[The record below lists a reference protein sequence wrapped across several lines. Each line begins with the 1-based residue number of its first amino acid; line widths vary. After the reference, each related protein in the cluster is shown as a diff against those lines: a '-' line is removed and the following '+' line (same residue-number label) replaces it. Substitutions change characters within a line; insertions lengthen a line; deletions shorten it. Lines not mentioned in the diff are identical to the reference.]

1 MKKIHVTDEY
11 RSMFETAGL
20 KTYKEFFKYS
30 GGEFISK
37 NKKRE
42 VVRFTFAHHG
52 TKKWFFMKRFF
63 CPHLKDMIFTFSN
76 FGQICSQAACE
87 WKNDELLLKNGIGT
101 YKPICYGE
109 NLSWGF
115 EKSSFFITEEI
126 KGVCLTDFI
135 SANWNSL
142 SQSEKENIVTSI
154 GKLCRKIHD
163 ARISMPD
170 LYLWHF
176 FMKEISPDQKDYEF
190 AVIDL
195 HRMSKNTG
203 KSALY
208 KSLAALDFSLS
219 PRYFDDSL
227 RALLL
232 KSYMSDNFPYD
243 RGELLR
249 NVSKRSAVLATRR
262 RRHNY

>member
-11 RSMFETAGL
+11 QSMFEAAGL
-20 KTYKEFFKYS
+20 RSYKEFFKYP
-30 GGEFISK
+30 GGEFINK

-42 VVRFTFAHHG
+42 VVKLAFEHQG
-52 TKKWFFMKRFF
+52 TKKRFFMKRFF
-63 CPHLKDMIFTFSN
+63 YPHLKDMIFTFSN

-87 WKNDELLLKNGIGT
+87 WKNAKLLLKNGIDT
-101 YKPICYGE
+101 YKPVCYGE

-126 KGVCLTDFI
+126 EGVCLTDFI
-135 SANWNSL
+135 SANWESL
-142 SQSEKENIVTSI
+142 DKSEKENIVTSI

-163 ARISMPD
+163 ARMSMPD

-195 HRMSKNTG
+195 HRMSQKADKN
-203 KSALY
+203 ALY
-208 KSLAALDFSLS
+208 KSFAALDFSLS
-219 PRYFDDSL
+219 PKYFDDSL

-232 KSYMSDNFPYD
+232 ESYMSDNFPYD

-249 NVSKRSAVLATRR
+249 NVAKRSAVLAARR
-262 RRHNY
+262 RRHDY

>member
-1 MKKIHVTDEY
+1 MKKIHITDEY
-11 RSMFETAGL
+11 RSMFEAAGL
-20 KTYKEFFKYS
+20 KSYKEFFKYS
-30 GGEFISK
+30 RGEFINK

-42 VVRFTFAHHG
+42 VVKLTFDHQG
-52 TKKWFFMKRFF
+52 TKKHFFMKRFF
-63 CPHLKDMIFTFSN
+63 YPHLKDMIFTFKN
-76 FGQICSQAACE
+76 FGHICSQAACE
-87 WKNDELLLKNGIGT
+87 WKNAKLLLKNGIGT
-101 YKPICYGE
+101 YKPVCYGE

-126 KGVCLTDFI
+126 DGVCLTDFI
-135 SANWNSL
+135 SANWDSL
-142 SQSEKENIVTSI
+142 SRPEKENIATSI

-176 FMKEISPDQKDYEF
+176 FMKKRSPDQKDYEF

-195 HRMSKNTG
+195 HRMSKNAD
-203 KSALY
+203 KNALY
-208 KSLAALDFSLS
+208 KSLAALNFSLS
-219 PRYFDDSL
+219 PKYFDDSL
-227 RALLL
+227 RTLIL
-232 KSYMSDNFPYD
+232 KSYMSDDYPHS

-249 NVSKRSAVLATRR
+249 NVAERTAVLEARR

>member
-1 MKKIHVTDEY
+1 MGKIHIIDEY
-11 RSMFETAGL
+11 RSMFEAAGL
-20 KTYKEFFKYS
+20 RSYKEFFKYS
-30 GGEFISK
+30 EGELINK

-42 VVRFTFAHHG
+42 VIELTFNHQG
-52 TKKWFFMKRFF
+52 TEKRFFMKRFF
-63 CPHLKDMIFTFSN
+63 YPHLKDMIFTFSN
-76 FGQICSQAACE
+76 FGHICSQAACE
-87 WKNDELLLKNGIGT
+87 WKNAKLLLKNGIDT
-101 YKPICYGE
+101 YRPVCYGE

-135 SANWNSL
+135 SANWDSL
-142 SQSEKENIVTSI
+142 SRSEKENIVASI

-176 FMKEISPDQKDYEF
+176 FIKERSLAQKDYEF

-195 HRMSKNTG
+195 HRMSKNAG
-203 KSALY
+203 KNAFY
-208 KSLAALDFSLS
+208 RNLAALKFSLS
-219 PRYFDDSL
+219 PKYFDDYL
-227 RALLL
+227 CELLL
-232 KSYMSDNFPYD
+232 ESYMSDNFPYN

-249 NVSKRSAVLATRR
+249 NVSERSNVLAARR
-262 RRHNY
+262 RRQVY